1 MSSMLILLAT
11 GTAISCL
18 LFFIVW
24 AVCVRVKN
32 YGFLDVAW
40 SYAVAVLAPLYAVAG
55 PGAPLRTWLVA
66 AVGVAWSLRLGT
78 YLLRRVLSH
87 HPQEDPRYETLRNRW
102 PGPWMFLAFF
112 QLQAVIA
119 VIFSIPF
126 LLVAFKTDPGLD
138 WVEIIGLTVAVLS
151 LAGESVADAQMKRFK
166 ADPAN
171 RGGVCATG
179 LWRYSRHPNYFF
191 ESMVW
196 WGFFLVALGSP
207 MGWMTVACPL
217 LMLYFLLKVTGVELT
232 EAHSLRTRGDAY
244 RRYQRS
250 TSAFVPWFPKNSA

>member
-1 MSSMLILLAT
+1 
-11 GTAISCL
+11 
-18 LFFIVW
+18 
-24 AVCVRVKN
+24 
-32 YGFLDVAW
+32 
-40 SYAVAVLAPLYAVAG
+40 
-55 PGAPLRTWLVA
+55 
-66 AVGVAWSLRLGT
+66 
-78 YLLRRVLSH
+78 
-87 HPQEDPRYETLRNRW
+87 
-102 PGPWMFLAFF
+102 MFLAFF

-126 LLVAFKTDPGLD
+126 LLVAFKTDPRLD

-151 LAGESVADAQMKRFK
+151 LAGESLADAQMKRFK

-250 TSAFVPWFPKNSA
+250 TSAFIPWFPKNSA